1 MQQDFES
8 VYDHFT
14 TLRSKGLN
22 INLFQIKSIDWED
35 ILDVKFDWKVTFD
48 QHFTDLWRKSGRK
61 ISKHWVDKRL

>member
-35 ILDVKFDWKVTFD
+35 ILDVKFD
-48 QHFTDLWRKSGRK
+48 
-61 ISKHWVDKRL
+61 